1 MNGVWG
7 KVNLG
12 KKEADVLSK
21 QKVSEESFAS
31 ALRETSYSLR
41 GYSVLKDPGAS

>member
-21 QKVSEESFAS
+21 QSVSEDSFAR
-31 ALRETSYSLR
+31 ALQQSSYTLT
-41 GYSVLKDPGAS
+41 GYLVTRNPDAV